1 MNNDGDEL
9 APLPATATGSLVI
22 GRQPIGDPP
31 PDDSG
36 PPDDDDDDD
45 DEDDE

>member
-1 MNNDGDEL
+1 MNNEDDEL
-9 APLPATATGSLVI
+9 AGVSAMETDNLVI

-45 DEDDE
+45 EDDE